1 MSQNSTK
8 PDVELVYP
16 EPIELLDESEH
27 HNNIDIV
34 KFANSLAKEINSLK
48 SHGS

>member
-27 HNNIDIV
+27 HNTQE
-34 KFANSLAKEINSLK
+34 LAKKINEIIRK
-48 SHGS
+48 QK

>member
-16 EPIELLDESEH
+16 EPIELLDESEPIRE
-27 HNNIDIV
+27 NETSNSI
-34 KFANSLAKEINSLK
+34 FAKKINEIIRK
-48 SHGS
+48 QK